1 MPKGGGGSSGS
12 RQQGKKTTTNV
23 ARILKSEKGFAHHL
37 ADEEAWRAQ
46 QQQSSSSSGGNQGH
60 GHGQVKPTAGS
71 STPAPTKGHKPSLSK
86 HLPTQAIA
94 SPSTSTARQQEQ
106 QQSDENLESLE
117 ADPLLRTH
125 APSAPS
131 AELMDALVS
140 AAPLSYSQA
149 RAAPSKNPTRR
160 MYCAVCG
167 YWGRVRCVK
176 CGARVCGMGCKGE
189 HDAECGM
196 MYA

>member
-1 MPKGGGGSSGS
+1 MRIIWRTRRPGGH
-12 RQQGKKTTTNV
+12 N
-23 ARILKSEKGFAHHL
+23 
-37 ADEEAWRAQ
+37 
-46 QQQSSSSSGGNQGH
+46 SSSRRRLPVGIKDMDMTPA
-60 GHGQVKPTAGS
+60 KPTAGS
-71 STPAPTKGHKPSLSK
+71 STPATTKGHKPSLSK
-86 HLPTQAIA
+86 HLSTQAIA
-94 SPSTSTARQQEQ
+94 SPSTSTPRQQE

-140 AAPLSYSQA
+140 AAPLSYNQA

-176 CGARVCGMGCKGE
+176 CGARVCGMGCKRE